1 MPYITIDSP
10 LAGRVAEIHYRHVG
24 PIGGER
30 ACLCFL
36 HGGWGYDIYPL
47 DRQQSAIEDLRVI
60 IPDRSGYGC
69 STKPAVFSIDF
80 HRRAAEETLRCLD
93 ALGIGKCIFWGHSD
107 GAVIAVWLGLSA
119 PERCGGLI
127 LEALHYFRNKPG
139 SRAFFEAMAL
149 APQSFGAGVAKVL
162 ANEHGEPYWRQLMR
176 SEGQVWLDLAR
187 SAWGPQHEPQLRVL
201 GWGDACRDL
210 YDGRLSELTV
220 PTLIVHGALDPRTE
234 PGELDAVRS
243 ELSRQ
248 QPKGGRA
255 ADPASTPQQAKDGLA
270 GDPASNTCIYIIE
283 NGGHSPHSEEPASAE
298 CGRTV
303 REALVRWSAI
313 R

>member
-1 MPYITIDSP
+1 M
-10 LAGRVAEIHYRHVG
+10 
-24 PIGGER
+24 
-30 ACLCFL
+30 
-36 HGGWGYDIYPL
+36 
-47 DRQQSAIEDLRVI
+47 
-60 IPDRSGYGC
+60 
-69 STKPAVFSIDF
+69 DF

-107 GAVIAVWLGLSA
+107 GAVIAVWLGLTA
-119 PERCGGLI
+119 PERCRGLI
-127 LEALHYFRNKPG
+127 LEALHYFRDKPG
-139 SRAFFEAMAL
+139 SRAFFEAMAS
-149 APQSFGAGVAKVL
+149 APESFGAGVAKVL

-220 PTLIVHGALDPRTE
+220 PTLIVHGARDPRTE

-248 QPKGGRA
+248 QPKDGRA
-255 ADPASTPQQAKDGLA
+255 GTPLLHPSKPKVPRLTPAYTSSKTEAIARTAKSRPPPNAAALCAKPWFGGAPSGNSMGGAWLQ
-270 GDPASNTCIYIIE
+270 PRRIQSQSNM
-283 NGGHSPHSEEPASAE
+283 SW
-298 CGRTV
+298 
-303 REALVRWSAI
+303 L
-313 R
+313 